1 MTKPEKF
8 DPTHKFYV
16 GQDVVCVDNGQPKD
30 TTLPSELTVDA
41 VYKVRWLGIYN
52 HYLDGE
58 YLGIKVDG
66 IDRGTCKIWGY
77 VDPPF
82 KASRFR
88 PLVSDPLA
96 SFKNMIA
103 DPDGYKPTT
112 IEGPIRD
119 KPVREGVPRRERETV
134 E

>member
-1 MTKPEKF
+1 MTDADNF

-30 TTLPSELTVDA
+30 TTLPSELMVGS
-41 VYKVRWLGIYN
+41 VYKVRWLGIYS

-58 YLGIKVDG
+58 YLGIKVEG
-66 IDRGTCKIWGY
+66 IDRGICQIWGY

-82 KASRFR
+82 KAKRFR
-88 PLVSDPLA
+88 PVVNDPLA
-96 SFKNMIA
+96 SLKNIAA
-103 DPDGYKPTT
+103 DPDGYKPGTE
-112 IEGPIRD
+112 EGPRRS
-119 KPVREGVPRRERETV
+119 KKLPVRAPVKEEV